1 MKKRSYGLDL
11 LKFFAAAMVIAVHH
25 FNTIGFYNIKYTG
38 GKTMYLATSI
48 YIITLT
54 CVPLFL
60 ISTGY
65 LLQGRKI
72 EKKHFTKILYFLIEV
87 ALIYLL
93 GILVS
98 LLMNDNFTL
107 LNWVK
112 IWIKSL
118 LNPAYYI
125 GLYFSIYLVSPF
137 LNRFFISLS
146 DKEKNLF
153 MIVLIVCI
161 SLPIALN
168 KVFHISFFDT
178 RPSAIWSVMYYF
190 VGLYIYH
197 FQPHIKY
204 KKLFLILILNSI
216 IYGLIISHYRV
227 GNTYEHVMGYYQNPF
242 VLINAYLITVGLYKV
257 QINNFI
263 LKKGISILSS
273 MTLSF
278 YILSGLY
285 SDRLAMTFINLKG
298 TLLFD
303 MWTIIPKIFLSII
316 FSLPIGLIVYF
327 AMRSFSNLFKKQKSI
342 N

>member
-11 LKFFAAAMVIAVHH
+11 LKVFAAAMVIAVHH

-38 GKTMYLATSI
+38 GKTMYFATSI

-72 EKKHFTKILYFLIEV
+72 EKKHFSKIFYFLIEV

-98 LLMNDNFTL
+98 LIMNNNFTL
-107 LNWVK
+107 ITWMK

-125 GLYFSIYLVSPF
+125 GLYFSIYLISPF
-137 LNRFFISLS
+137 LNRFFMSLS
-146 DKEKNLF
+146 DKEKNIF
-153 MIVLIVCI
+153 MIILIICI

-168 KVFHISFFDT
+168 KVLHISFFDT
-178 RPSAIWSVMYYF
+178 RPSSIWAILYYF

-204 KKLFLILILNSI
+204 TNLIPLVVLNSI
-216 IYGLIISHYRV
+216 IYGFLISHFRS
-227 GNTYEHVMGYYQNPF
+227 GGTYDHVLGYYQNPF
-242 VLINAYLITVGLYKV
+242 ALVNAFLITVGLYNVK
-257 QINNFI
+257 INHTAIKNS
-263 LKKGISILSS
+263 ISLLSS

-285 SDRLAMTFINLKG
+285 SDKIAMSFINLKG

-303 MWTIIPKIFLSII
+303 MWTIIPKIFVSML
-316 FSLPIGLIVYF
+316 FSLPIGLFVYF
-327 AMRSFSNLFKKQKSI
+327 TMKRFSKLIKL
-342 N
+342 

>member
-11 LKFFAAAMVIAVHH
+11 LKVFAAALVIAVHH
-25 FNTIGFYNIKYTG
+25 FNTIGFYNIKYNG

-60 ISTGY
+60 IATGY

-72 EKKHFTKILYFLIEV
+72 EKKHFFKIFYFLIEV

-98 LLMNDNFTL
+98 LLMNNNFTL
-107 LNWVK
+107 MT
-112 IWIKSL
+112 WIKTWLKSVM
-118 LNPAYYI
+118 NPAYYI

-137 LNRFFISLS
+137 LNRFFLSLS
-146 DKEKNLF
+146 DKEKKLF
-153 MIVLIVCI
+153 MIILVICI

-168 KVFHISFFDT
+168 KVFHVNFFDT
-178 RPSAIWSVMYYF
+178 RPSAIWSIMYYF
-190 VGLYIYH
+190 VGLYIFH
-197 FQPHIKY
+197 FQPHIKNS
-204 KKLFLILILNSI
+204 KLISVLILNSV
-216 IYGLIISHYRV
+216 IYGLAIGYYRV
-227 GNTYEHVMGYYQNPF
+227 GNTYDHILGYYQNPF
-242 VLINAYLITVGLYKV
+242 VLVNAYLITVGLYNV
-257 QINNFI
+257 QINNTI
-263 LKKGISILSS
+263 LKKSISLFSS

-285 SDRLAMTFINLKG
+285 SDRIAMSFINLKG

-303 MWTIIPKIFLSII
+303 MWTIFPKIFLSMF
-316 FSLPIGLIVYF
+316 FSLPIGLLVYIL
-327 AMRSFSNLFKKQKSI
+327 MKYFSKYIKTKKVRT
-342 N
+342 

>member
-1 MKKRSYGLDL
+1 MNKRAYGLDF
-11 LKFFAAAMVIAVHH
+11 LKVFAAAMVIAVHH

-72 EKKHFTKILYFLIEV
+72 EKNHFSKIIYFLIEV

-98 LLMNDNFTL
+98 LLVSDNFTIL
-107 LNWVK
+107 TWMK
-112 IWIKSL
+112 TWIKSL
-118 LNPAYYI
+118 MNPAYYI
-125 GLYFSIYLVSPF
+125 GLYFSIYLASPF
-137 LNRFFISLS
+137 LNRFFTSLS

-153 MIVLIVCI
+153 MIILIVCI

-168 KVFHISFFDT
+168 KVLHISFFDT
-178 RPSAIWSVMYYF
+178 RPSAIWAVMYYF
-190 VGLYIYH
+190 VGLYIFH
-197 FQPHIKY
+197 FQPCIKH
-204 KKLFLILILNSI
+204 KKIFLILILNSI
-216 IYGLIISHYRV
+216 IYGLIISHYRG
-227 GNTYEHVMGYYQNPF
+227 GNTYEHVLGYYQNPF

-257 QINNFI
+257 QINNSI

-316 FSLPIGLIVYF
+316 FSLPIGLIAYST
-327 AMRSFSNLFKKQKSI
+327 MKKLSKLIKQFSI
-342 N
+342 